1 MFSDQFGFLC
11 FAISLPIIEIDAL
24 AVDHGLYAEFI
35 IVEIFDRIFE
45 LAWFATSLDGIWNP
59 ERHVLFHEEK
69 HKKAAISAC
78 NFDFCSVSC
87 NFVS

>member
-1 MFSDQFGFLC
+1 MFSDQFGFLS

-45 LAWFATSLDGIWNP
+45 LAWFATSLDGI
-59 ERHVLFHEEK
+59 
-69 HKKAAISAC
+69 
-78 NFDFCSVSC
+78 
-87 NFVS
+87 